1 VVCGSLLLVG
11 GVLLLSE
18 ASIGARSKTWA
29 GVILERT
36 SRFYGSPSQLA
47 VASLNLQEGTPD
59 ASDAPAKATAAPVAS
74 PLPAQPLPVPAPA
87 VPPAPA
93 PAATASA
100 PVAAPPSGA
109 LKSCLAFVHI
119 PKAAGSNVEGVIAR
133 AFGYN
138 QVVENPGDC
147 ISMRKIEKV
156 VRFWGM
162 CDDRLQCE
170 TKKHCGWSGADCC
183 YVNKS
188 FVPPPTPN
196 KGVDRCSF
204 WHFPPAW
211 DAQLAKAY
219 SEDCDSFCVVREPLS
234 RFLSHWRWRHFS
246 KPSDCSPEVLE
257 KYTQEK
263 LGQARED
270 ALLEDCHFTPQVYYA
285 FQNGDHTA
293 PRICRHIIKLEHLD
307 AEFAPLM
314 AQYNLEKVHL
324 GKGKSRSSK
333 KCDIV
338 PTDATLKLI
347 KDFYAADYKAFGYE

>member
-1 VVCGSLLLVG
+1 MPDDANS
-11 GVLLLSE
+11 
-18 ASIGARSKTWA
+18 AGA
-29 GVILERT
+29 GI
-36 SRFYGSPSQLA
+36 
-47 VASLNLQEGTPD
+47 
-59 ASDAPAKATAAPVAS
+59 AT
-74 PLPAQPLPVPAPA
+74 
-87 VPPAPA
+87 PA
-93 PAATASA
+93 PAAVTLNPPPPASVPAVPTLAPA
-100 PVAAPPSGA
+100 PVLAPAPPATVSA
-109 LKSCLAFVHI
+109 ADAPLKSCLAFVHI

-147 ISMRKIEKV
+147 ISMRKIEKT

-170 TKKHCGWSGADCC
+170 SKKLCGWSGADCC

-188 FVPPPTPN
+188 FVPQPTPN

-204 WHFPPAW
+204 WHFPPAY
-211 DAQLAKAY
+211 DAQLAKTY

-246 KPSDCSPEVLE
+246 KPADCSPEVLE
-257 KYTQEK
+257 KYTKEK
-263 LGQARED
+263 LAQARED
-270 ALLEDCHFTPQVYYA
+270 VLLEDCHFTPQVYYA
-285 FQNGDHTA
+285 FQNGDPKA

-338 PTDATLKLI
+338 PTEATLQLVKE
-347 KDFYAADYKAFGYE
+347 FYAEDYKAFGY